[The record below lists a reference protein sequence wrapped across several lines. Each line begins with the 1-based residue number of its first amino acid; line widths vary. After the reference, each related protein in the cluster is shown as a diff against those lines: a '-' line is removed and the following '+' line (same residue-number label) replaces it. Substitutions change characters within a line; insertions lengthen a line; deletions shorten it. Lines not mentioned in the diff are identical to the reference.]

1 MLAHALIIAAPM
13 PPLSDAYQPE
23 PTPRTP
29 ADLERIR
36 LAEEKRARKKAKRLA
51 EIEKSSRGA

>member
-1 MLAHALIIAAPM
+1 MLAHALIFASPM
-13 PPLSDAYQPE
+13 PPLSDVYQPE
-23 PTPRTP
+23 PQPRTP

-51 EIEKSSRGA
+51 EIEKSPRGA